1 MNNGLIRFIVYALL
15 GVVVG
20 ALVSLVDWLTVD
32 VALGAVLSAPFWL
45 KLVLPALGMLVVALI
60 TRYWPGAD
68 AKTSDAYV
76 ASFHSGSGAEGKA
89 LIPKLVA
96 SFATIGSGGAVGME
110 GPAVVAGATIG
121 QTLGDRLPGVLGER
135 PRLVL
140 LVAGAA
146 AGIAAIFKA
155 PATGVLFAIEVP

>member
-32 VALGAVLSAPFWL
+32 VALGAVLSAPLWL

-89 LIPKLVA
+89 LIP
-96 SFATIGSGGAVGME
+96 
-110 GPAVVAGATIG
+110 
-121 QTLGDRLPGVLGER
+121 QTGRELCHHW
-135 PRLVL
+135 
-140 LVAGAA
+140 
-146 AGIAAIFKA
+146 
-155 PATGVLFAIEVP
+155 